1 MFQPAH
7 KARLRAGTPTNS
19 AVSLQKQKQLPT
31 GDSQSKVT
39 QNMQSKPSNVSEKL
53 TRRQKE
59 TTAFA
64 QLLRTQN
71 PYPSTYF
78 FTPL

>member
-1 MFQPAH
+1 MLFAVELGPRTCMKKQYLCSSLH

-19 AVSLQKQKQLPT
+19 AISLQKQKQLPT

-39 QNMQSKPSNVSEKL
+39 KNMQSKPSNVSKKL
-53 TRRQKE
+53 TQRQKE

-64 QLLRTQN
+64 
-71 PYPSTYF
+71 
-78 FTPL
+78 